1 MKLWQKW
8 CVAGAFVSLLV
19 GCQSHPTD
27 QGQQYKDG
35 RLKQDLQQVSQ
46 VNVQGRPINSQ
57 DFYRQVNE
65 IKNASPRLFQGNND
79 TYHAIEN
86 WLVAGGDPKK
96 LASFNLTAFQME
108 GVDNYGNVQF
118 TGYYTPVIQARR
130 TKQGN
135 FSTHFMQCHL
145 KGKNASPAEPRYTMV
160 L

>member
-86 WLVAGGDPKK
+86 WLVAGEILKTGE
-96 LASFNLTAFQME
+96 FQLNRLSN
-108 GVDNYGNVQF
+108 GRG
-118 TGYYTPVIQARR
+118 G
-130 TKQGN
+130 
-135 FSTHFMQCHL
+135 
-145 KGKNASPAEPRYTMV
+145 
-160 L
+160 